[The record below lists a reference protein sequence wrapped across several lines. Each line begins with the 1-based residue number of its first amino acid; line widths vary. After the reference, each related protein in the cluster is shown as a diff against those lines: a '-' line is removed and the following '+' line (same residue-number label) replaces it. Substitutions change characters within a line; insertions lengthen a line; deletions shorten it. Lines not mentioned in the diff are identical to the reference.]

1 MEGKMDKSF
10 IHEFNEF
17 EVRNTKKCRCKIC
30 DKELNNE
37 KIIYLNRSDYKVN
50 HSIYVF
56 LVGKN

>member
-1 MEGKMDKSF
+1 MDKSF